1 MAQINSILLVD
12 KPSGPTSHDIVN
24 MVRRW
29 SGQRRVGH
37 AGTLDPAATGLL
49 VLLLGKATRLSS
61 WVMGADK
68 TYEGAVRFGIA
79 TDTLDA
85 DGSEVGREPCVF
97 SSAELRLAVD
107 GLTGEITQVPP
118 QYSAVKVAGS
128 PAYKTA
134 RAGGELELSERQVR
148 IDSFEVGE
156 IVPGD
161 FPSVTFRV
169 ECSSGTYIRSLAAD
183 LGTALGCFAHLESL
197 RRTRVGRF
205 TLDGGVTVD
214 ELRGLPWEEVP
225 LVSMKDALDLP
236 EHRASLEELP
246 LLLTGRA
253 VLGAGEAASLD
264 EGAVVKI
271 IADDDGE
278 LLGLGRIKEGKLKPF
293 VVVRET

>member
-1 MAQINSILLVD
+1 MAHINGILLID
-12 KPSGPTSHDIVN
+12 KPPGPTSHDIVN
-24 MVRRW
+24 IVRRW
-29 SGQRRVGH
+29 SDQRRVGH

-49 VLLLGKATRLSS
+49 VILLGQATRLSF

-68 TYEGAVRFGIA
+68 TYEGVIRFGIA

-85 DGSEVGREPCVF
+85 DGSEVGREPCRF
-97 SSAELRLAVD
+97 SNARLRPAVE
-107 GLTGEITQVPP
+107 GLTGEITQIPP
-118 QYSAVKVAGS
+118 RYSAVKVGGS
-128 PAYKTA
+128 AAYKTA
-134 RAGGELELSERQVR
+134 RAGGEPKIPERQVR

-161 FPSVTFRV
+161 FPSVTFKV
-169 ECSSGTYIRSLAAD
+169 DCSSGTYIRSLAAD
-183 LGTALGCFAHLESL
+183 LGTAIGCFAHLESL

-205 TLDGGVTVD
+205 TLEAGVTLD
-214 ELRGLPWEEVP
+214 ELRGLGREEAP
-225 LVSMKDALDLP
+225 LVLMKDALDLP
-236 EHRASLEELP
+236 QYHAPVEELP

-253 VLGAGEAASLD
+253 VPGPGEAVSLG

-293 VVVRET
+293 LVVRET

>member
-29 SGQRRVGH
+29 SAQRRVGH

-61 WVMGADK
+61 WIMGADK
-68 TYEGAVRFGIA
+68 TYEGVVRFGIA

-97 SSAELRLAVD
+97 SSAELRLAVE

-118 QYSAVKVAGS
+118 RYSAVKVAGQ

-134 RAGGELELSERQVR
+134 RAGGEVNLPERQVR
-148 IDSFEVGE
+148 IDSFKVGGL
-156 IVPGD
+156 VPGD
-161 FPSVTFRV
+161 FPSVSFQV

-183 LGTALGCFAHLESL
+183 LGAALGCFAHLESL

-205 TLDGGVTVD
+205 SLDAGVTVD
-214 ELRGLPWEEVP
+214 ELRGLSQEDAP

-236 EHRASLEELP
+236 EHHASLEELP
-246 LLLTGRA
+246 FLLTGRA
-253 VLGAGEAASLD
+253 VLGAGEAASLG